1 MIRRELFTDRSLLTM
16 AHGIVAG
23 GAALLLLFAAL
34 HALGSSQPGIG
45 TEADS
50 PARGRPI
57 AQLTTL
63 AAAALWLATFS
74 GLYVVFP
81 AYREPPPSGATDLT
95 AFPRALLMADA
106 GTRWLHAF
114 AMEIKEHVPVAAS
127 MIATAVAFVA
137 LRYRA
142 LVVDDAPL
150 RRMSMT
156 LLAISFVL
164 AAAAGVLGILVNK
177 VAPLW

>member
-1 MIRRELFTDRSLLTM
+1 MTPHELFTDRSLFTM
-16 AHGIVAG
+16 AHGIVGG

-34 HALGSSQPGIG
+34 HALWSSQPGIG
-45 TEADS
+45 TESDS
-50 PARGRPI
+50 RARARPI
-57 AQLTTL
+57 VQLTAL
-63 AAAALWLATFS
+63 AAAALWLVTFS
-74 GLYVVFP
+74 GLYIVFP
-81 AYREPPPSGATDLT
+81 SYREPPPAGATDLT

-127 MIATAVAFVA
+127 MLATAVAFVA
-137 LRYRA
+137 WRYRA
-142 LVVDDAPL
+142 LAIDDAPL

-164 AAAAGVLGILVNK
+164 AASAGVFGILVNK